1 MFDFVNHEK
10 FRNILTG
17 VQSLIIAIGIIVG
30 GLWTAKTFD
39 LKKEAE
45 IAKVN
50 YEKAERELREKRVVN
65 ISINPSQMTIP
76 NQKFRCI
83 CSLVEITNVG
93 NHPETLD
100 WNGPCF
106 RARKIDFDDRGSTKV
121 GPATGD
127 MLTVSSGE
135 SVACRVA
142 PGEMI
147 RVPCLAKV
155 DESGLYY
162 LRFTVNASAAE
173 QQQASEEGQ
182 GGLVEW
188 SGSAFFL
195 VQ

>member
-10 FRNILTG
+10 FKNILTG

-30 GLWTAKTFD
+30 GLWTARTFEVR
-39 LKKEAE
+39 KEAE
-45 IAKVN
+45 IARVN
-50 YEKAERELREKRVVN
+50 YERAEKELREKRVVN
-65 ISINPSQMTIP
+65 ITINPSQAKIP
-76 NQKFRCI
+76 NQKSRCI

-106 RARKIDFDDRGSTKV
+106 RARKIHFDDRGDTKV
-121 GPATGD
+121 GPPTGD

-142 PGEMI
+142 PGEVI

-155 DESGLYY
+155 DEPGLYY
-162 LRFTVNASAAE
+162 LRFTVNASVDE
-173 QQQASEEGQ
+173 QKQASDEGLRSFVQ
-182 GGLVEW
+182 W
-188 SGSAFFL
+188 SGSAFFW
-195 VQ
+195 VK